1 MESEVDISRN
11 PQLRVAML
19 IERSHVNGPGWR
31 TVVWTQGCTLAC
43 PGCWNEHMWP
53 HSGGDMWDVEELSQ
67 KLLAIEGVEGVT
79 FSGGDPLQQPR
90 ALKRLIE
97 LLRAGGRTIF
107 LYTGYEVDELNELQ
121 TECLNL
127 CDVAVVGRYVEE
139 ERDLSLKWRGSANQR
154 ILFPTGR
161 YSEADIGDDV
171 QEFEVHIN
179 EDGSYKVTGFPD
191 MEKIQK
197 MMGAPQQDDGA

>member
-1 MESEVDISRN
+1 MASEVDISRN
-11 PQLRVAML
+11 SQLRVAML
-19 IERSHVNGPGWR
+19 IERSQVNGPGWR
-31 TVVWTQGCTLAC
+31 TVVWTQGCTLGC
-43 PGCWNEHMWP
+43 EGCWNEHMWP
-53 HSGGDMWDVEELSQ
+53 HSGGEMWDAKELSQ

-127 CDVAVVGRYVEE
+127 CDIAVVGRYVEG

-154 ILFPTGR
+154 ILFPTDR
-161 YSEADIGDDV
+161 YSEDDIGDDV
-171 QEFEVHIN
+171 QEFEVHITK
-179 EDGSYKVTGFPD
+179 DGSYKVTGFPD
-191 MEKIQK
+191 MEQVHRI
-197 MMGAPQQDDGA
+197 MGKPRPDDGE